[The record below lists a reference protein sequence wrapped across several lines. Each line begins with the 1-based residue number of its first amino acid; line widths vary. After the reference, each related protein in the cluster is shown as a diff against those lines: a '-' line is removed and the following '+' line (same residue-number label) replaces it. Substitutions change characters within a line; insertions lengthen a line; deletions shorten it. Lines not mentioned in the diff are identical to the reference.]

1 MEEENG
7 TLAFIRRR
15 CFLRGSDMKKLKAN
29 GFVLLLVIEAMAVVA
44 VEMFV
49 LTNIAGT
56 MQFQSHTVYL
66 QACERNLLASGLA
79 WARQNIRNK
88 SGETFDGKIEL
99 DVGEMNV
106 RGSALDV
113 TISTKSDQEAEV
125 RLNSSCSRGRQTRK
139 GSGEFR
145 IELNDKQE
153 TTLRARES
161 TAGN

>member
-1 MEEENG
+1 
-7 TLAFIRRR
+7 
-15 CFLRGSDMKKLKAN
+15 MKKLKTN
-29 GFVLLLVIEAMAVVA
+29 GFVLLLVIVAIAVVA
-44 VEMFV
+44 VEIFV

-66 QACERNLLASGLA
+66 QACERNLLASGLS
-79 WARQNIRNK
+79 WARQNIRNR

-99 DVGEMNV
+99 DVGKMNI

-113 TISTKSDQEAEV
+113 TISMLSDQEAEI
-125 RLNSSCSRGRQTRK
+125 RISSLCSRGRQTRT

-145 IELNDKQE
+145 IDLNDKQE